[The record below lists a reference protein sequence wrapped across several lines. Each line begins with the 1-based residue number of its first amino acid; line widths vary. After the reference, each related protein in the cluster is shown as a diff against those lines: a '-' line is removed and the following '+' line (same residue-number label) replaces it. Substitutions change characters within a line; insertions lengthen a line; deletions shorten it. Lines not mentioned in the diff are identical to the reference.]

1 LKEDLKPGMVK
12 PIGPYSPARA
22 AGEWLFVSGQIALDE
37 SGQLVQGTAA
47 RQAEIC
53 LRHLGARL
61 REAGFSP
68 ADVVK
73 TTVFLADMGS
83 FAEVNEVYAK
93 FFAPPYP
100 ARSAVAVVALPKGA
114 AVEIEAV
121 ARR

>member
-1 LKEDLKPGMVK
+1 MAK

-37 SGQLVQGTAA
+37 SGNLVRGSAA
-47 RQAEIC
+47 RQAELC
-53 LRHLGARL
+53 LRHLDARL

-68 ADVVK
+68 AQVVK
-73 TTVFLADMGS
+73 TTVFLADIKS

-100 ARSAVAVVALPKGA
+100 ARSAVAVTALPKGA

>member
-1 LKEDLKPGMVK
+1 MAK

-37 SGQLVQGTAA
+37 SGNLVRGSAA
-47 RQAEIC
+47 RQAELC
-53 LRHLGARL
+53 LRHLDARL

-68 ADVVK
+68 AQVVK
-73 TTVFLADMGS
+73 TTVFLADIKS

-100 ARSAVAVVALPKGA
+100 ARSAVAVAALPKGA